1 MITLGFRGKYSTKY
15 VIEYLMDCIRQ
26 YLQLHIVSFKIDE
39 NRCKQKIQNNPG
51 TDVPRPLS
59 NDLYIIPFQKVDA
72 ECGT

>member
-1 MITLGFRGKYSTKY
+1 
-15 VIEYLMDCIRQ
+15 MDCIRQ
-26 YLQLHIVSFKIDE
+26 YLQLHTVSFKIDE